1 MYGQTNYYYQP
12 PQLRNMDY
20 MQTQYSIN
28 QINSLKGR
36 PVSSIEEVRAAQID
50 FDGSLFIFP
59 DIANKCIYTKQI
71 SATGAAILNKYSLQE
86 EAQPTL
92 PTYVTKEEFDNIIN
106 QLRDSIEANNNNN
119 NKPTTQ
125 TVEIPNF

>member
-1 MYGQTNYYYQP
+1 
-12 PQLRNMDY
+12 MDY
-20 MQTQYSIN
+20 MQTQYPIN

-106 QLRDSIEANNNNN
+106 QLRDSIEAKNNNI
-119 NKPTTQ
+119 KPVTQ

>member
-1 MYGQTNYYYQP
+1 VVSIKSQILKRRGQVATTH
-12 PQLRNMDY
+12 L
-20 MQTQYSIN
+20 
-28 QINSLKGR
+28 LC
-36 PVSSIEEVRAAQID
+36 
-50 FDGSLFIFP
+50 
-59 DIANKCIYTKQI
+59 NKCIYTKQI

-106 QLRDSIEANNNNN
+106 QLRDSIEAKNNNI
-119 NKPTTQ
+119 KPVTQ